1 MTVSSLNKSDSK
13 PYDDYDIFY
22 FYFCFFLRIN
32 LYPQS
37 PFKRS
42 RGI

>member
-1 MTVSSLNKSDSK
+1 MTVSSLNKSDGK

-22 FYFCFFLRIN
+22 FYFCFFLCIN
-32 LYPQS
+32 LHDQPS
-37 PFKRS
+37 FKRS